1 VSRRWRGYPLHER
14 EVLVTACGRIC
25 MHRKR
30 INVSTVLAGQK
41 LGVKDVDEGIWIVSF
56 MHYDLGYVDLEQKT
70 LRPLDNP
77 FGPRVLPTYVSGT
90 DRYLCL
96 RSVPTQGGGDGLFRQ
111 AAPALAKCD
120 APFPVPPF
128 LPPVHRPAPFVPSGD
143 HQCRRSL
150 AQRSG
155 MTWRRCCSFC
165 RSKGVA
171 RQTYTG
177 KLPASRRRK
186 KVAIGRANM
195 R

>member
-1 VSRRWRGYPLHER
+1 VSRRWRRYPLHER

-77 FGPRVLPTYVSGT
+77 FGPRLLPTYVLGT

-111 AAPALAKCD
+111 VAPMLAKCD
-120 APFPVPPF
+120 AAFPVPPI
-128 LPPVHRPAPFVPSGD
+128 LPLVHRFSTGAPQGRTRRTR
-143 HQCRRSL
+143 QCRSVNGLDGIRSTDFSL
-150 AQRSG
+150 LYAVGGSDSIHG
-155 MTWRRCCSFC
+155 LNT
-165 RSKGVA
+165 
-171 RQTYTG
+171 
-177 KLPASRRRK
+177 
-186 KVAIGRANM
+186 AIRALM
-195 R
+195 